1 MPVLYVYEVQIV
13 PGMQRR
19 GLGAFLM
26 TLLKLVAKK
35 NQLEAIM
42 LTVMNVGLLPL
53 VCVV

>member
-1 MPVLYVYEVQIV
+1 
-13 PGMQRR
+13 
-19 GLGAFLM
+19 M